1 MTKAVNNDVLDAALN
16 WVKNNAERISC
27 CSGSPVTYTSAITQG
42 SDMLAITDIS
52 GADFTGPADGSP
64 SGRQLVVGQ
73 KANVEVSATGSAQT
87 IHLVDSSGAGKILY
101 TTDVSTQQ
109 VVTDGN
115 QMTFNTWTITIQD
128 PT

>member
-1 MTKAVNNDVLDAALN
+1 MTKAVHNDVLDAALN

-27 CSGSPVTYTSAITQG
+27 CSGSPVSYTSAITQG
-42 SDMLAITDIS
+42 SDMLAINDIS
-52 GADFTGPADGSP
+52 GPDFTGPDDDT
-64 SGRQLVVGQ
+64 SGRKLTVGQ

-101 TTDVSTQQ
+101 TTDVSTEQ

-115 QMTFNTWTITIQD
+115 QMTFNSWVINIED